1 MKIRLSIFFFLLTAG
16 LIVPARSY
24 SAVNEPTEAD
34 SARHWGAA
42 LTVMPGRAIAVD
54 EWQKK
59 WQKGTRNWA
68 ADLKLTRATLPTDS
82 DAYAIDYGYPT
93 LSGGLRWSFNHG
105 ITTHKGI
112 EFWGEDE
119 NALKEVGYD
128 SRMGNILSLYG
139 EFARP
144 LVRRRHWE
152 VDYTLD
158 MGIGYSPY
166 IYNKVDAIDNELIG
180 SHLLIFFGAG
190 VHATYHFAH
199 DWGLRLGLD
208 FYHHSN
214 GAVDRPNKGANIVAP
229 SLGIVYQP
237 YYEASVAEQPKYRE
251 PFASYWY
258 LNLSASAGVRS
269 LIEEWQLTQFYTNP
283 GDEDYRTGDFK
294 HYMAYSASADVMWRY
309 ARRWATGLGV
319 DVFYGDYDK
328 RVKEISI
335 QRGYDETVSPWSVG
349 IAAKHEAFYH
359 QLSLNVSLGFY
370 LYRKMGTWAR
380 ELEAPYYERIGLNY
394 SFPRL
399 GGLKI
404 GVNVKAHKTKADLTE
419 LLISYPATIFAK
431 KNRKKHQ

>member
-1 MKIRLSIFFFLLTAG
+1 MKKRLSIFLFLLTAG
-16 LIVPARSY
+16 LIVPGRSL
-24 SAVNEPTEAD
+24 SAVNEATDTD
-34 SARHWGAA
+34 STRHWGAS
-42 LTVMPGRAIAVD
+42 LTVMPGKAIAVD
-54 EWQKK
+54 EWQRK
-59 WQKGTRNWA
+59 WQKGTSNWA
-68 ADLKLTRATLPTDS
+68 IALKLTRATLPADS
-82 DAYAIDYGYPT
+82 DAYARDYGHPT
-93 LSGGLRWSFNHG
+93 LSAGLRWSFNHG

-112 EFWGEDE
+112 DFWGEKE

-144 LVRRRHWE
+144 LVRSCRWE
-152 VDYTLD
+152 VDYTLG
-158 MGIGYSPY
+158 MGFGWCPY

-190 VHATYHFAH
+190 VHASWHFAH
-199 DWGLRLGLD
+199 DWALKAGID
-208 FYHHSN
+208 YYHHSN

-229 SLGIVYQP
+229 SVGIVYQP
-237 YYEASVAEQPKYRE
+237 YYEASVGRQAAPTE
-251 PFASYWY
+251 PFGKYWY
-258 LNLSASAGVRS
+258 LNFTASAGVRT

-283 GDEDYRTGDFK
+283 GDDDYRTTDFK
-294 HYMAYSASADVMWRY
+294 HYMAYSASADVMRRY
-309 ARRWATGLGV
+309 ARRWASGVGV
-319 DVFYGDYDK
+319 DVFYGAYDK
-328 RVKEISI
+328 RVKEISL

-349 IAAKHEAFYH
+349 IAAKHEAFFH

-370 LYRKMGTWAR
+370 LYRKLGTWAK
-380 ELEAPYYERIGLNY
+380 ELEAPYYERVGLNY

-404 GVNVKAHKTKADLTE
+404 GINVKAHKTKADLTE

>member
-1 MKIRLSIFFFLLTAG
+1 MKIRLSIFLLLLTAG

-24 SAVNEPTEAD
+24 SAVNEATEAD
-34 SARHWGAA
+34 SASHWGAS
-42 LTVMPGRAIAVD
+42 LSVMPGRAIAVD

-82 DAYAIDYGYPT
+82 DAYASDYGYPT
-93 LSGGLRWSFNHG
+93 LSAGLRWSFNHG

-152 VDYTLD
+152 VDYTID
-158 MGIGYSPY
+158 MGFGYSPY

-237 YYEASVAEQPKYRE
+237 YYEASVAEQPKRSE

-328 RVKEISI
+328 RVKEISL

-359 QLSLNVSLGFY
+359 RLSLNVSLGFY